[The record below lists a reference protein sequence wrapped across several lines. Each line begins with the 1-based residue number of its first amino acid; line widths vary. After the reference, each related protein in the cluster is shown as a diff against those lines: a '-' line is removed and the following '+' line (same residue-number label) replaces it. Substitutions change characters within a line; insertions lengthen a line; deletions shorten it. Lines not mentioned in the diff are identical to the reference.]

1 MDKLLVGKPP
11 VQLGYFDLKCPEMM
25 FIQDMPVVMPGKGL
39 RLPDNLKF
47 LEPFFEVVQYS
58 VKHDY
63 VYVSCKSMFVTKE
76 SRGRPGWH
84 LDGFGTNDINYIW
97 SDDFPTEFYIG
108 DIELTND
115 PIISRLEMDELIS
128 EENITIYPNKK
139 LLMMDS
145 SVIHRVST
153 DNRIGFRTFIKIT
166 VSTNQ
171 FRLFGNAHNYLFDYD
186 WLMVPRSLDRNLPQ
200 TNG

>member
-1 MDKLLVGKPP
+1 MEKLKVGSAPIII
-11 VQLGYFDLKCPEMM
+11 GEYDFKCQEMM
-25 FIQDMPVVMPGKGL
+25 FVQDMSVVMPGLGL
-39 RLPDNLKF
+39 RLPPNLMF
-47 LEPFFEVVQYS
+47 LRNVFDDIQYS
-58 VKHDY
+58 TKHDY

-84 LDGFGTNDINYIW
+84 LDGFGTNDINYVW
-97 SDDFPTEFYIG
+97 SDGFPTEFYIG

-128 EENITIYPNKK
+128 DENITIYPNKK

-145 SVIHRVST
+145 KVVHRVST
-153 DNRIGFRTFIKIT
+153 DTRIGFRTFIKIT

-186 WLMVPRSLDRNLPQ
+186 WEMVKRNLDRNLPQ